1 MAKFTPSKEFNDNLR
16 IQNPKTGGIHL
27 VSNSTPDIRT
37 NCRILIPEDWR
48 VIQERQI
55 TCKQCLDDVGPS
67 EPEYDM
73 PYEQDIE
80 IEITPEISI
89 WR

>member
-1 MAKFTPSKEFNDNLR
+1 
-16 IQNPKTGGIHL
+16 
-27 VSNSTPDIRT
+27 
-37 NCRILIPEDWR
+37 
-48 VIQERQI
+48 
-55 TCKQCLDDVGPS
+55 VGPS